1 MSMVIKDNSELFSTL
16 GIYNK
21 NADAMHK
28 SILRIASGMKINS
41 AADDPSGLSITDRM
55 RERIRSLD
63 QANQNAQN
71 DNSLMRTAEGALNN
85 TVDILKTLRERAIN
99 SANDANTDQE
109 RAIIQKEVQQFLWQ
123 IDNNAT
129 ETTFNGQKLL
139 DGTWAEEGLNFHI
152 GGEANFAVTLKMQNM
167 TVSALGLSELDL
179 STREGAMKA
188 LGVYDEEQGKYVN
201 YITVTDE
208 ETGEEVRQYGLLDT
222 ALNKVLDQLSTIG
235 AMEERLGFTRDI
247 LTETSGN
254 LQAAEAGILDSDVA
268 AEMTNFVKYN
278 ILNQAAQYMLAQQN
292 QISATVVDLLKPTV

>member
-16 GIYNK
+16 GIYNR

-28 SILRIASGMKINS
+28 SVLRIASGMKINS
-41 AADDPSGLSITDRM
+41 AGDDPSGLSITDRM
-55 RERIRSLD
+55 RERIRSID

-71 DNSLMRTAEGALNN
+71 DNSLMRTAEGALMN
-85 TVDILKTLRERAIN
+85 TVDIIKTLRERAIN

-109 RAIIQKEVQQFLWQ
+109 RAVIQKEVQQFLWQ

-129 ETTFNGQKLL
+129 TTTFNGQKLL

-167 TVSALGLSELDL
+167 TVNALGLSELDL
-179 STREGAMKA
+179 STREGAMQA
-188 LGVYDEEQGKYVN
+188 LGVYDEEKGDYVN

-208 ETGEEVRQYGLLDT
+208 ETGEEVKQYGLIDT
-222 ALNKVLDQLSTIG
+222 ALNKVLDQVTTIG
-235 AMEERLGFTRDI
+235 AMEERLGFTRDF

-254 LQAAEAGILDSDVA
+254 LQAAEAGILDADVA
-268 AEMTNFVKYN
+268 TEMTNFVKYN

-292 QISATVVDLLKPTV
+292 QISATVIDLLKPTV